1 MNAARR
7 SEEAVIGDLL
17 SAADDAAELV
27 RRGRDAFDGDVLL
40 RRAGEAIAGQI
51 TEAAGKL
58 SDDVKASVPGV
69 PWEDIIGMRIVL
81 HHRYHAIDHDTLW
94 NVLEADIPALAG
106 ALRALA
112 DTEA

>member
-1 MNAARR
+1 VNAARR

-40 RRAGEAIAGQI
+40 RRAGEAITGQI
-51 TEAAGKL
+51 TETAGKI
-58 SDDVKASVPGV
+58 SDELKASVPGV

-94 NVLEADIPALAG
+94 NVLEVDIPALAA
-106 ALRALA
+106 ALRGVV
-112 DTEA
+112 DGED

>member
-17 SAADDAAELV
+17 SAAADAAELV

-40 RRAGEAIAGQI
+40 RRAGEAITGQI
-51 TEAAGKL
+51 TEATGKL
-58 SDDVKASVPGV
+58 SEGLKDSIPGV

-81 HHRYHAIDHDTLW
+81 HHRYHAIDHGALW
-94 NVLEADIPALAG
+94 NVLEVDIPALAG
-106 ALRALA
+106 ALPRVVGGE
-112 DTEA
+112 D